1 MAMYQRKLD
10 IIKQPIPIIFGTYL
24 LLIALLTY
32 RAIVSPLPCE
42 NVASL
47 LSPVGGWFDG
57 LFSPLWGRVLSVVM
71 LLASSVVFTRIISRY
86 SLSVIRSFLPLVLYG
101 VLVCGL
107 IFAVGSPAL
116 QLSLFLLARSAELMV
131 GSFKRQTMYD
141 DVMCASFY
149 AGLAAMLIPDLI
161 YAALLVGFQWLLY
174 RRSLRECV
182 AGAVMFLLPIVPA
195 EFVGWMAGGNV
206 GDVAVQWFEALSPL
220 HLSSVPALMHD
231 CGGLFGVIVL
241 GVVVLLGAVSAV
253 VFVAAS
259 GSMRIRARK
268 IHNYFTT
275 LFVVGL
281 LMLLLGISPVVSAA
295 VIGMSAVPLV
305 HTYFV
310 RRPGVGNVVL
320 YLVLLALVVLR
331 ITLFSK

>member
-10 IIKQPIPIIFGTYL
+10 IIKQPIPMILGTFA
-24 LLIALLTY
+24 LLIALLIY
-32 RAIVSPLPCE
+32 RAVVSPLPCE
-42 NVASL
+42 DVASL

-57 LFSPLWGRVLSVVM
+57 LFSPLWGAVISVVM

-86 SLSVIRSFLPLVLYG
+86 SISVIRSFLPLVLYG

-107 IFAVGSPAL
+107 VYAVGSPAL
-116 QLSLFLLARSAELMV
+116 QLALFLLARSAELMV
-131 GSFKRQTMYD
+131 GSFRRQTMYD

-149 AGLAAMLIPDLI
+149 AGLAALFVPDLS
-161 YAALLVGFQWLLY
+161 YVALLVGFQWLLY

-220 HLSSVPALMHD
+220 HLLSVPDLVHS
-231 CGGLFGVIVL
+231 CGGLFGAILL
-241 GVVVLLGAVSAV
+241 GVVVLLGAISAV
-253 VFVAAS
+253 MFVAAS

-268 IHNYFTT
+268 IHLYFTI

-295 VIGMSAVPLV
+295 VVGMGAVPLV

-310 RRPGVGNVVL
+310 RRPGVGNVAL
-320 YLVLLALVVLR
+320 YLGLLALVVVR
-331 ITLFSK
+331 IALLLN